1 MPGCLRLSN
10 KLFRLLSKAA
20 TTAEGCRLAMLFYVN
35 GESPDDE
42 ARENIVVWWFWR
54 SLLTSEDETVTAAM
68 LESVFL
74 DSSLEF
80 VLFPIS
86 N

>member
-1 MPGCLRLSN
+1 
-10 KLFRLLSKAA
+10 
-20 TTAEGCRLAMLFYVN
+20 MLFYVN

>member
-42 ARENIVVWWFWR
+42 ARENIVVW
-54 SLLTSEDETVTAAM
+54 
-68 LESVFL
+68 
-74 DSSLEF
+74 
-80 VLFPIS
+80 
-86 N
+86 